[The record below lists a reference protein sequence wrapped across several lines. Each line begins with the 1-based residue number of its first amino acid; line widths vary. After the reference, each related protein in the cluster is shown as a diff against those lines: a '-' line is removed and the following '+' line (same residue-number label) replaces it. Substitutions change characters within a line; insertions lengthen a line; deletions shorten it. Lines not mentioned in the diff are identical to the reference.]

1 MIAEIL
7 ATGEEIRTGALA
19 DTNSAYIAAELE
31 QAGVAVARLSGVGD
45 DLERLA
51 AVLVEIGGRADIAV
65 VTGGL
70 GPTVDD
76 LSSEA
81 AAKAA
86 GVELKLDPSA
96 MASIED
102 FFRRRNRPM
111 NPSIGKQAVLPS
123 GAEVLFNP
131 VGTAPGFSL
140 AIGRCRFFFLPGV
153 PFEMRR
159 MLADQVLPRVAA
171 LQGAARGH
179 RRVRTLSCYGLTESL
194 TGERLSGIDRAVP
207 GVRLGL
213 RAKFPEIQ
221 VKLYASGGDAGEVDA
236 SLAQAET
243 WARERLGDIVFSD
256 AEESMAGAVGR
267 LLRARGGSL
276 ALAESCTGG
285 LLAHWLT
292 DTPGSSDYFLF
303 SAVTYSNASKIRV
316 LGVSEETLQRCGAV
330 SEETAAEMAAGARR
344 AAGAAYGL
352 ATSGIAGPSG
362 GSPEKPVGTVCI
374 GLAAG
379 DRPLAWRFQYT
390 YTGRSMYKQGFA
402 MKALDLLRREL
413 LGLPHAP

>member
-1 MIAEIL
+1 
-7 ATGEEIRTGALA
+7 
-19 DTNSAYIAAELE
+19 
-31 QAGVAVARLSGVGD
+31 
-45 DLERLA
+45 
-51 AVLVEIGGRADIAV
+51 
-65 VTGGL
+65 
-70 GPTVDD
+70 
-76 LSSEA
+76 
-81 AAKAA
+81 
-86 GVELKLDPSA
+86 

-111 NPSIGKQAVLPS
+111 NPSIRKQAVLPS
-123 GAEVLFNP
+123 GADVLINP

-140 AIGRCRFFFLPGV
+140 VIGRCRFFFLPGV

-171 LQGAARGH
+171 LQGAARDH

-221 VKLYASGGDAGEVDA
+221 VKLYASGSDAGEVDA

-256 AEESMAGAVGR
+256 AEESMAEAVGR
-267 LLRARGGSL
+267 LLRARGQSL

-292 DTPGSSDYFLF
+292 ETPGSSDYFLF

-316 LGVSEETLQRCGAV
+316 LGVSEETLQRWGAV